1 MKLERE
7 IFEKLLKEF
16 PDIRDELLYEANERK
31 QYANLNDKTR
41 TAIKEKASKLV
52 IKQFNVVQ
60 MNQNY
65 ES

>member
-1 MKLERE
+1 M
-7 IFEKLLKEF
+7 LKEF

-60 MNQNY
+60 MN
-65 ES
+65 